1 MDSAEIRNHYVRQAI
16 GLEFFTIAYMIFE
29 AVAALWI
36 GLASRSTSL
45 ETFGLDSLIEL
56 VSGGALLWRLKA
68 ERRNDDPESIEVI
81 ERHAVKF
88 VGWSLVVLA
97 IYVALQSIS
106 ELITQAKPEPN
117 IWGIALAIA
126 SLIVMPI
133 LARFKLQIANR
144 IDSRAL
150 HADAVESV
158 ACAYLSGTLLLGL
171 AANYWL
177 GWWWADAVAAWIMI
191 YFIVREAREALSGK
205 HDE

>member
-1 MDSAEIRNHYVRQAI
+1 MSSVEIRSHSVRQAI
-16 GLEFFTIAYMIFE
+16 GLELFTIAYMLFE
-29 AVAALWI
+29 AIAALWI

-56 VSGGALLWRLKA
+56 VSGGVLLWRLKA
-68 ERRNDDPESIEVI
+68 ERRKHDPESIEVI
-81 ERHAVKF
+81 ERRAAKF

-97 IYVALQSIS
+97 IYVALQSLS
-106 ELITQAKPEPN
+106 ELIAQAKPEPN

-126 SLIVMPI
+126 SLIVMPV
-133 LARFKLQIANR
+133 LAWFKLQIANR
-144 IDSRAL
+144 IGSRAL
-150 HADAVESV
+150 HADAIESV

-177 GWWWADAVAAWIMI
+177 GWWWADAVAALIMI
-191 YFIVREAREALSGK
+191 YFIVREAREALSGE